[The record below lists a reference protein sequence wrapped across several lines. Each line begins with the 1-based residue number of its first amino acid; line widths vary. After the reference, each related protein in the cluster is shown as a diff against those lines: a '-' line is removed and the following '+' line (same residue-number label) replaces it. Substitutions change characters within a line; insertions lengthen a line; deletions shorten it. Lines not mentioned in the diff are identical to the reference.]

1 MRSPLLTF
9 ASALSVAL
17 LMPWS
22 VAQESKAPGGT
33 PATAATSNASTGTTN
48 AKNAPTAKSGARPSL
63 TVTLVEAQARDVPI
77 SLAANG
83 SVAAW
88 QEAILGAEVNGL
100 RLAEVRAQIGDVVKR
115 GQVLAVFAA
124 ETVEAELA
132 QARAQVV
139 EAEAAQA
146 EARANAE
153 RSQSIAGTGALSA
166 QQVAQYATAEKTA
179 QARLEL
185 ARAQLAV
192 QQLRLNHT
200 KVVASDDGI
209 ISARNATVGAVVPAG
224 QELFRLIRKGR
235 LEWRGEVTA
244 IELGKLRK
252 GLPVSISATGVGTVE
267 GKLRMVGP
275 TVDAVS
281 RNALVYVDLPN
292 GTKAEAKSGTK
303 ASATAS
309 SGQSTKPGSKK
320 EKKQRA
326 SKGADQNNQKEA
338 LAGAAHGFKPGM
350 FARGEFALG
359 SSSAFTVPQAT
370 VVVRDGFSYV
380 FRAVPGS
387 DGTAKVARVKVETG
401 RRVEDRIEILRGLNP
416 ADRIVAT
423 GVAFLTDGD
432 TVKVVK

>member
-1 MRSPLLTF
+1 MTSPLFPFTIGLCI
-9 ASALSVAL
+9 AL

-22 VAQESKAPGGT
+22 VAQEAKPSAGVPAP
-33 PATAATSNASTGTTN
+33 AATSKATPGGAN
-48 AKNAPTAKSGARPSL
+48 AKNPPPANSGARPSL
-63 TVTLVEAQARDVPI
+63 TVTLVQAQSRDVPI
-77 SLAANG
+77 RLAANG

-124 ETVEAELA
+124 DTVEAELA

-153 RSQSIAGTGALSA
+153 RAQSIAGSGALSA

-200 KVVASDDGI
+200 RVTASDDGI
-209 ISARNATVGAVVPAG
+209 ISARNATVGAVVPQG

-244 IELGKLRK
+244 TELGKLRK
-252 GLPVSISATGVGTVE
+252 GLPVSISANGVGTVE

-281 RNALVYVDLPN
+281 RNALVYVDLP
-292 GTKAEAKSGTK
+292 GSTATTTKKAK
-303 ASATAS
+303 
-309 SGQSTKPGSKK
+309 KP
-320 EKKQRA
+320 RA
-326 SKGADQNNQKEA
+326 GKGADPTAPEEPSA
-338 LAGAAHGFKPGM
+338 MGTHGFKPGM

-359 SSSAFTVPQAT
+359 ASSALTVPQAT

-380 FRAVPGS
+380 FRASPAA
-387 DGTAKVARVKVETG
+387 DGTAKVARIKVETG
-401 RRVEDRIEILRGLNP
+401 RRVDDRVEILAGLDP